1 MKPARKAS
9 RFWRRPSRSSWPE
22 TIIQVVIPAICL
34 FLPGLFINLS
44 WQGANLDRLYL
55 LALLVIVGLA
65 AWLAKVLSAGSL
77 SWRWRRFDWLA
88 IASLLAV
95 SLATIWSPVWRN
107 SLFGGYGQ
115 PMRSL
120 VFFWL
125 LFFLYLLVVNN
136 WSAKLRQWCWLAT
149 LVSFSL
155 IAIYSVCQLFGL
167 FIIPLAFTKT
177 IGFNPIGSLSNLSL
191 FLAAAL
197 PLFLLAVDHSD
208 DFIPAPSHKTRLVW
222 NIWLGLAA
230 VAALVALAA
239 LGSFTIWPIV
249 ILGLL
254 IVLIFGLSRLIK
266 LTRCQLIA
274 TVGALA
280 ISFVLLV
287 LGNFGW
293 LKLALPSEV
302 SLSRGFSWQIA
313 KSSLAHHPV
322 LGTGLASFNSAF
334 SRFKTADFNAAAL
347 WNLDFDLPAGWLL
360 ESLVVVGGLGTL
372 LLLAGLIWGLIIAWR
387 RLLAVKTDLESEDV
401 NFGAGLLAAIM
412 VLLLGGALLPV
423 GNSLLFIFGLLWV
436 LLMVITYQRLRRV
449 PAWSWQQSGQH
460 SSAIWTAGVIVVAI
474 ALLSSLTYLGKI
486 YLADIIAGRA
496 VNNSSTDQQISG
508 VAAAQRLAPWREMYG
523 FSLAQLSWVK
533 ANQVAEAAAGATS
546 TEALEAQNQA
556 KAYAQQAKQL
566 LDQNAKLIQNQ
577 PAGLKTLAALY
588 EMIGDFDGSMTTQQ
602 RLIAID
608 PNNPWPQA
616 KLAQLKVAM
625 AYQASTKED
634 KDKLVEEALSG
645 YQRALALKPGWAEAY
660 FYRANL
666 YQAIQKFSE
675 ATDDLVQAVNYSNG
689 SADYQLALA
698 QLLNERA
705 KIETDKSADFRLQ
718 AEQLA
723 KSILASNSD
732 NINALYV
739 LAIIYRDGGQTD
751 SARQTVQDLL
761 SKAQDNDK
769 SIIQQQFADLLP

>member
-1 MKPARKAS
+1 M
-9 RFWRRPSRSSWPE
+9 
-22 TIIQVVIPAICL
+22 
-34 FLPGLFINLS
+34 
-44 WQGANLDRLYL
+44 
-55 LALLVIVGLA
+55 
-65 AWLAKVLSAGSL
+65 

-95 SLATIWSPVWRN
+95 SLATIWSPAWRN

-136 WSAKLRQWCWLAT
+136 WSTKLRQWCWLAI
-149 LVSFSL
+149 LISFSL

-177 IGFNPIGSLSNLSL
+177 VGFNPIGSLSNLAL

-197 PLFLLAVDHSD
+197 PLFLLAIDHSD
-208 DFIPAPSHKTRLVW
+208 DFVPAPSHKTRLIW
-222 NIWLGLAA
+222 NIWLGLAI
-230 VAALVALAA
+230 VATLVALAA
-239 LGSFTIWPIV
+239 LGSFTIWPVV

-254 IVLIFGLSRLIK
+254 IVLIFGLSRLVK

-287 LGNFGW
+287 LGNLCW

-302 SLSRGFSWQIA
+302 SLSRDFSWQIA
-313 KSSLAHHPV
+313 KASLAHHPI

-334 SRFKTADFNAAAL
+334 SRFKTVDFNAAVL
-347 WNLDFDLPAGWLL
+347 WNLDFDLPASWLF

-372 LLLAGLIWGLIIAWR
+372 LVLTGLIWGLIIAWR
-387 RLLAVKTDLESEDV
+387 RLLTVKTDLEFEDV
-401 NFGAGLLAAIM
+401 NFGVGLLAASM
-412 VLLLGGALLPV
+412 VLLVGGALLPV
-423 GNSLLFIFGLLWV
+423 GNSLLLIFGLLWI
-436 LLMVITYQRLRRV
+436 LLMVVTYQRLRRL
-449 PAWSWQQSGQH
+449 PTWSWRQAGQH
-460 SSAIWTAGVIVVAI
+460 SGAIWTAGVIIVVI
-474 ALLSSLTYLGKI
+474 ALLSSLTYLSKI

-496 VNNSSTDQQISG
+496 VKNSSTDQQISG

-533 ANQVAEAAAGATS
+533 ANQIAEAAAGATS
-546 TEALEAQNQA
+546 TEALAAQNQA
-556 KAYAQQAKQL
+556 QAYAQQAKQF

-588 EMIGDFDGSMTTQQ
+588 EMIGDFDGSMATQQ

-616 KLAQLKVAM
+616 KLAQLKVVM

-645 YQRALALKPGWAEAY
+645 YQRALTLKPGWAEAY

-689 SADYQLALA
+689 SPDYQLALA

-705 KIETDKSADFRLQ
+705 KVESDKSADFRLQ

-723 KSILASNSD
+723 KGILASDSN

-739 LAIIYRDGGQTD
+739 LAIIYRDSGQTD
-751 SARQTVQDLL
+751 LARQTVQDLL
-761 SKAQDNDK
+761 SKAQDSDK